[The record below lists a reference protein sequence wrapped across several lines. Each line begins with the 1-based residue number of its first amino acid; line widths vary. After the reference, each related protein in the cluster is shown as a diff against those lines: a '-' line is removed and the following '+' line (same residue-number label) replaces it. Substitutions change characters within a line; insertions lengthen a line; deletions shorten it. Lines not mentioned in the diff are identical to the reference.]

1 MYTYIFIHT
10 HTLTLTDTY
19 THTHIYT
26 SESKRRKKMGIN
38 EIFNLLGESKRT
50 TLEAADLQKYLFKY
64 N

>member
-10 HTLTLTDTY
+10 HTLTHTY
-19 THTHIYT
+19 THTNIYT
-26 SESKRRKKMGIN
+26 SESKRRNKMGID